1 MQDNKFDNQFL
12 ENLSDSH
19 RDITST
25 SSMTSSKS
33 LDLTEQTTL
42 PQESV
47 VVVPERRRRY
57 SAQEKLELVRLTYLP
72 GNTVS
77 SVARSYGIAPA
88 MLFKWRS
95 LEKQGALEAVQ
106 TGQNT
111 VSAARYEDGISHKM
125 GRRFLRR
132 GTCTFSSSGTAI
144 YGVSLIHNQLGLD
157 ALVDCFKN

>member
-25 SSMTSSKS
+25 SSMTSSKL

-57 SAQEKLELVRLTYLP
+57 
-72 GNTVS
+72 G
-77 SVARSYGIAPA
+77 
-88 MLFKWRS
+88 
-95 LEKQGALEAVQ
+95 
-106 TGQNT
+106 
-111 VSAARYEDGISHKM
+111 
-125 GRRFLRR
+125 
-132 GTCTFSSSGTAI
+132 SGLNNRNFESESKPT
-144 YGVSLIHNQLGLD
+144 
-157 ALVDCFKN
+157 

>member
-25 SSMTSSKS
+25 SSVTSSKL

-111 VSAARYEDGISHKM
+111 VSAARYEEALEEIKRLQRLLGQA
-125 GRRFLRR
+125 
-132 GTCTFSSSGTAI
+132 TAD
-144 YGVSLIHNQLGLD
+144 N
-157 ALVDCFKN
+157 ALLKEAVEIMQSKKWIAR

>member
-1 MQDNKFDNQFL
+1 MQDNKFDSQFL

-25 SSMTSSKS
+25 SSKS
-33 LDLTEQTTL
+33 LDLTEHTTL

-47 VVVPERRRRY
+47 VVAPERRRRY

-106 TGQNT
+106 T
-111 VSAARYEDGISHKM
+111 S
-125 GRRFLRR
+125 F
-132 GTCTFSSSGTAI
+132 CC
-144 YGVSLIHNQLGLD
+144 SL
-157 ALVDCFKN
+157 